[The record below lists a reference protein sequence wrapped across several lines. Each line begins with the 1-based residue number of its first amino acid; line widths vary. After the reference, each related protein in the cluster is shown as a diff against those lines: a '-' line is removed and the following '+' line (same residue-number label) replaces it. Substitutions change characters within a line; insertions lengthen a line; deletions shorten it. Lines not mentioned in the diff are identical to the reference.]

1 MADDLSRMDTARLNP
16 ETNADNPQ
24 HVGIATLMDAV
35 EGVHFPIKKDQL
47 IAQKGDETIDLTGD
61 RPERLRVMLLR
72 VEDDEFLSVTDLVQK
87 IEHAL

>member
-16 ETNADNPQ
+16 DTNADSPQ

-35 EGVHFPIKKDQL
+35 EGVRFPIKKDAL
-47 IAQKGDETIDLTGD
+47 IAQKGDETVDMTGD
-61 RPERLRVMLLR
+61 RPERLKVMLLR

-87 IEHAL
+87 IESAI